1 VREGAKAGEHGT
13 VNTHAKTGCVVGT
26 NGYMPP
32 EYKEHGH
39 VSDRLDSY
47 AFSIVL
53 LELLTGKVRNTP
65 SSLFSRSCA
74 MPRITRTSNCG
85 PLGSVVNSQLCKT
98 GITAAALHHEEPDL
112 FEEMMHFVDPRAG
125 QWPPPVVEGLAAVA
139 ELCIQFHAR
148 KRASVRDVVPQLDAL
163 V

>member
-1 VREGAKAGEHGT
+1 MREGAKAGEHGT
-13 VNTHAKTGCVVGT
+13 VNTHAKTGFVVGT

-65 SSLFSRSCA
+65 SSR
-74 MPRITRTSNCG
+74 
-85 PLGSVVNSQLCKT
+85 
-98 GITAAALHHEEPDL
+98 AAAY
-112 FEEMMHFVDPRAG
+112 
-125 QWPPPVVEGLAAVA
+125 LAKSNHPH
-139 ELCIQFHAR
+139 I
-148 KRASVRDVVPQLDAL
+148 
-163 V
+163 